1 MGKQMGNVIGNSMK
15 NGLQINLKDAI
26 EDAGVKVPSSTCLW
40 QYPEIIRK
48 NLIAKTVS
56 KINIFGKDIISIS
69 STSDDNSQTYNIS
82 TIYDTK
88 NVSRPNFA
96 NANTKWGKE
105 LSVDEI
111 FNDLFSN
118 ILPVVRG
125 VLAADMTVTDGSG
138 VDTKEWN
145 NTLFKETGIKTGLD
159 ATSKYLRLYL
169 TCQAEPLFIYIDSA
183 VKNLTNG
190 YNVESS
196 DSIEFMLDDENMKLT
211 AHVASITEEQLKS
224 FN

>member
-1 MGKQMGNVIGNSMK
+1 M
-15 NGLQINLKDAI
+15 
-26 EDAGVKVPSSTCLW
+26 
-40 QYPEIIRK
+40 
-48 NLIAKTVS
+48 
-56 KINIFGKDIISIS
+56 
-69 STSDDNSQTYNIS
+69 
-82 TIYDTK
+82 
-88 NVSRPNFA
+88 
-96 NANTKWGKE
+96 
-105 LSVDEI
+105 SVDEI